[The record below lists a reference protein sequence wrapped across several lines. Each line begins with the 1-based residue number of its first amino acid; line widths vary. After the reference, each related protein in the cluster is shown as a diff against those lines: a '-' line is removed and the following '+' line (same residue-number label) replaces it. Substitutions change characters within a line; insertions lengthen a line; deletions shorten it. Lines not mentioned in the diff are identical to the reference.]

1 MSLPVALAL
10 FAGLA
15 VLVLAV
21 LLLSFRVQAAKLDE
35 IRRDRTENQAISLM
49 QQQIGHLSQ
58 AVNQQVQAVNE
69 QILAMSGQLLKTTGT
84 IGQQIQAM
92 QSQFRETTGQ
102 IGHNLGEVKSHLGK
116 VEVVTREVLEKS
128 KSIGALEDLLR
139 APKFRGGM
147 GELFL
152 GDLLQQILPPTVFEL
167 QHKFKS
173 GETVDAAVKIGSNL
187 VPVDSKF
194 PLENF
199 RKFVQEDN
207 EREKAAF
214 KKKFYA
220 DVKKHIDAIAGKYIL
235 PDEGTY
241 EFALMYIP
249 AENIYYET
257 ILRDEGFGEEKSA
270 FSYAMQKKVIP
281 VSPNS
286 FYAYLQVIVL
296 GLKGLDI
303 EKSAQEIIRSLARL
317 GGDLKRFEADFELIG
332 THLSNAKS
340 KYDDA
345 EKRLDKFTD
354 KLGRLSGGGGPAML
368 EAGEAD
374 AGAGFEGPRPN
385 PAAAEKDGP

>member
-1 MSLPVALAL
+1 MSLPLALAL
-10 FAGLA
+10 FGILAA
-15 VLVLAV
+15 VLVFILW
-21 LLLSFRVQAAKLDE
+21 LFFRVQSAKLEE
-35 IRRDRTENQAISLM
+35 IRRDRTENQAIALM
-49 QQQIGHLSQ
+49 QQQIGLLSQ

-69 QILAMSGQLLKTTGT
+69 QILEMSGQLIRTTGT

-92 QSQFRETTGQ
+92 QGQFRETTGQ
-102 IGHNLGEVKSHLGK
+102 IGQNLGDVKSHLGK

-128 KSIGALEDLLR
+128 KNIAALEDLLR

-167 QHKFKS
+167 QYKFRS
-173 GETVDAAVKIGSNL
+173 GETVDAVVKIGPNL

-199 RKFVQEDN
+199 RKFVQEEG

-220 DVKKHIDAIAGKYIL
+220 DVKKHIDTIAAKYIL

-257 ILRDEGFGEEKSA
+257 ILRDEAFGEEKST
-270 FSYAMQKKVIP
+270 FTFAMQKKVIP

-303 EKSAQEIIRSLARL
+303 EKSAHEIIRSLARL
-317 GGDLKRFEADFELIG
+317 DGDLKRFETDFELVG
-332 THLSNAKS
+332 THLANAKT
-340 KYDDA
+340 KYEDA
-345 EKRLDKFTD
+345 EKRLDKFAD
-354 KLGRLSGGGGPAML
+354 KLGKLTGGGGPAIL
-368 EAGEAD
+368 EAGGAEALED
-374 AGAGFEGPRPN
+374 GGVPKVPPGAKKENG
-385 PAAAEKDGP
+385 